1 MIFRICHPLVA
12 RLRQGGD
19 GGVNIRGRR
28 RVRSVMFT
36 PSPLGTATVRPADL
50 TGRLQSR

>member
-19 GGVNIRGRR
+19 GGVNIKGRR

-36 PSPLGTATVRPADL
+36 PSPLGTVTVRPADL
-50 TGRLQSR
+50 TGRRQSR